1 MHRWGRGKAPAAL
14 KDRTSSSLQ
23 MARPQKTLLAL
34 PQKEG
39 VQAAAVAPTLLPNL
53 KSSCFDHALHQGL
66 LHPTRRRCSPTSA
79 PTPKLSKKRK
89 VHAAGDMFP
98 TDWSPPPIEF
108 LNLRVPQASRGAP
121 AQRWVGPR
129 GPQGLRTWAPQL
141 PEELGQE
148 PQDLDPQGS
157 LTSLEELFW
166 NMAGPSQ
173 KATAPVVDTHTLF
186 TSGTSESYANSL
198 DYLLQEKRQQAL
210 EQEREKLLLHDCPDL
225 YSQDLAED
233 EAPLTPEH
241 RMLVERFSMSLQV
254 IPPVHPGETVFL
266 PRRHPLYCIL
276 DCSHL
281 KPRSHLEG
289 LFLSC
294 PLAQQLSFLRSG
306 LLSNLYLHTP
316 DCPVPLLQWL
326 FQLLTWPPE
335 TSSGAFGLL
344 WDLSVN
350 GLFHQSD
357 GDKHWWCPSLQE
369 VTEVFHS
376 LGARSPALGLREPC
390 QHSGRVLKNSTSLNW
405 SEQQDAPLEIA
416 LDVSLNYIY
425 KFLAL
430 CALAQPGAYTDG
442 DLLGLIELLCR
453 VGLDAGLRLLP
464 KTDLQQLLLLLLEN
478 IHEWP
483 RKLQK
488 LCCSLSEV
496 SDHHHNLLAL
506 VQFFLDVTSR
516 SRQLR
521 SQLSLVVIARMLDQQ
536 ETLPLWQ
543 EKAQLS
549 LLSQL
554 LSLMRPS
561 SLRQYLG
568 SETLPPCQEQQ
579 PKTNAELD
587 HKVCY
592 LCHSLLTLAGVV
604 VSCQDITPD
613 QWGELQ
619 LLCMQL
625 DRHINTHIRESPHAM
640 HRTRLKDLAAQTY
653 VRWQELLAHCQPQ
666 VVPPQAPGLGGEGSG
681 QVGCPEPAACQP
693 PLQLLSSWLADGWRR
708 QHGVWSCLGG
718 PSSFLSRIKCPGA
731 PGWLSR
737 FSS

>member
-1 MHRWGRGKAPAAL
+1 
-14 KDRTSSSLQ
+14 
-23 MARPQKTLLAL
+23 
-34 PQKEG
+34 
-39 VQAAAVAPTLLPNL
+39 
-53 KSSCFDHALHQGL
+53 
-66 LHPTRRRCSPTSA
+66 
-79 PTPKLSKKRK
+79 
-89 VHAAGDMFP
+89 MFP

-108 LNLRVPQASRGAP
+108 LNLRV
-121 AQRWVGPR
+121 
-129 GPQGLRTWAPQL
+129 PQL

-173 KATAPVVDTHTLF
+173 KATAPVVDTHTLV
-186 TSGTSESYANSL
+186 SQYADLCCWLSSL
-198 DYLLQEKRQQAL
+198 CREQAL

-225 YSQDLAED
+225 YSLDLAED

-376 LGARSPALGLREPC
+376 LGACSPALGLREPC

-453 VGLDAGLRLLP
+453 VGLDVGLRLLP

-516 SRQLR
+516 SRWVL
-521 SQLSLVVIARMLDQQ
+521 LHLG
-536 ETLPLWQ
+536 LP
-543 EKAQLS
+543 A
-549 LLSQL
+549 
-554 LSLMRPS
+554 
-561 SLRQYLG
+561 
-568 SETLPPCQEQQ
+568 
-579 PKTNAELD
+579 
-587 HKVCY
+587 
-592 LCHSLLTLAGVV
+592 
-604 VSCQDITPD
+604 
-613 QWGELQ
+613 
-619 LLCMQL
+619 
-625 DRHINTHIRESPHAM
+625 
-640 HRTRLKDLAAQTY
+640 
-653 VRWQELLAHCQPQ
+653 QPQ
-666 VVPPQAPGLGGEGSG
+666 TASALHCTSQKL
-681 QVGCPEPAACQP
+681 
-693 PLQLLSSWLADGWRR
+693 
-708 QHGVWSCLGG
+708 
-718 PSSFLSRIKCPGA
+718 
-731 PGWLSR
+731 
-737 FSS
+737 

>member
-1 MHRWGRGKAPAAL
+1 
-14 KDRTSSSLQ
+14 
-23 MARPQKTLLAL
+23 MARTQKTLLAL
-34 PQKEG
+34 PQREG

-89 VHAAGDMFP
+89 VRAAGDMFP

-121 AQRWVGPR
+121 AQRWLGPG

-157 LTSLEELFW
+157 LTSLEELFG

-186 TSGTSESYANSL
+186 TSGASESYANSL
-198 DYLLQEKRQQAL
+198 DYLLQEKREQAL

-225 YSQDLAED
+225 YSLDLAKD

-241 RMLVERFSMSLQV
+241 
-254 IPPVHPGETVFL
+254 
-266 PRRHPLYCIL
+266 
-276 DCSHL
+276 
-281 KPRSHLEG
+281 
-289 LFLSC
+289 SC

-376 LGARSPALGLREPC
+376 LGARSPALGLREPR

-453 VGLDAGLRLLP
+453 VGLDVGLRLLP

-666 VVPPQAPGLGGEGSG
+666 VVPPQAP
-681 QVGCPEPAACQP
+681 P
-693 PLQLLSSWLADGWRR
+693 PLRR
-708 QHGVWSCLGG
+708 G
-718 PSSFLSRIKCPGA
+718 RK
-731 PGWLSR
+731 
-737 FSS
+737 

>member
-1 MHRWGRGKAPAAL
+1 MWLLDSRVYVVVVVPLFLNTFNKYRLGGHSSPEKVPSRIKQ
-14 KDRTSSSLQ
+14 RTSSSLQ
-23 MARPQKTLLAL
+23 MARTQKTLLAL
-34 PQKEG
+34 PQREG

-66 LHPTRRRCSPTSA
+66 LYPTRRRCSPTSA

-108 LNLRVPQASRGAP
+108 LNLRAPQASRGAP
-121 AQRWVGPR
+121 AQRWLGPG

-148 PQDLDPQGS
+148 PQDLDPQGR
-157 LTSLEELFW
+157 LTSLEELFG

-173 KATAPVVDTHTLF
+173 KATAPVF
-186 TSGTSESYANSL
+186 TSGASESYANSL
-198 DYLLQEKRQQAL
+198 DYLLQEKWEQAL

-225 YSQDLAED
+225 YSLDLAED

-376 LGARSPALGLREPC
+376 LGACSPALGLREPRR
-390 QHSGRVLKNSTSLNW
+390 HSGRVLKNSTSLNW

-453 VGLDAGLRLLP
+453 VGLDVGLRLLP

-496 SDHHHNLLAL
+496 SDHHHNLLVL

-613 QWGELQ
+613 QWAEEAGCPGKPSSRPEPGRTVPGRSAHPAAAEALFVPPVVRVGE
-619 LLCMQL
+619 CGG
-625 DRHINTHIRESPHAM
+625 RTAWAPRSSSPHPAVPLLP
-640 HRTRLKDLAAQTY
+640 RPGKSWGWGNQCAGRFSERAAGSG
-653 VRWQELLAHCQPQ
+653 
-666 VVPPQAPGLGGEGSG
+666 PGLG
-681 QVGCPEPAACQP
+681 
-693 PLQLLSSWLADGWRR
+693 
-708 QHGVWSCLGG
+708 
-718 PSSFLSRIKCPGA
+718 
-731 PGWLSR
+731 
-737 FSS
+737 

>member
-1 MHRWGRGKAPAAL
+1 MHRLGRGETPAEL
-14 KDRTSSSLQ
+14 EDRTSSGLQ
-23 MARPQKTLLAL
+23 MAMPQKTPLAL
-34 PQKEG
+34 PQREG
-39 VQAAAVAPTLLPNL
+39 VQAAAVMPTLPNL
-53 KSSCFDHALHQGL
+53 KSGCFDHPLHRGL
-66 LHPTRRRCSPTSA
+66 LHPTRRRSGPTSA
-79 PTPKLSKKRK
+79 STSKLSKRPK

-108 LNLRVPQASRGAP
+108 LNLGVPQASRGAP
-121 AQRWVGPR
+121 AQKKMGPG
-129 GPQGLRTWAPQL
+129 GPQGLRTWPHQL
-141 PEELGQE
+141 SEELDQE
-148 PQDLDPQGS
+148 PQDSDPRGS

-173 KATAPVVDTHTLF
+173 RAIAPMVDIHTSF
-186 TSGTSESYANSL
+186 TSGASESYVNSL
-198 DYLLQEKRQQAL
+198 DYLLQEKRKQAL
-210 EQEREKLLLHDCPDL
+210 EQEREKLLLHACPGLHSPDL
-225 YSQDLAED
+225 DED
-233 EAPLTPEH
+233 EVSLTPEH
-241 RMLVERFSMSLQV
+241 RMLVERFSMKLQV

-266 PRRHPLYCIL
+266 PRRHPLHCIL

-344 WDLSVN
+344 WDLSVD
-350 GLFHQSD
+350 GLFHRSD

-369 VTEVFHS
+369 VTEAVHS
-376 LGARSPALGLREPC
+376 LGACSPALGLREPC
-390 QHSGRVLKNSTSLNW
+390 QHSGRVLKNSRSLSW
-405 SEQQDAPLEIA
+405 SEQQDAPPETA
-416 LDVSLNYIY
+416 LDVSLSFIY
-425 KFLAL
+425 KFLTL

-453 VGLDAGLRLLP
+453 VGLDVGLRLLP

-488 LCCSLSEV
+488 LCCTLSKV

-506 VQFFLDVTSR
+506 VHFFLDVTSR

-543 EKAQLS
+543 EKAQ
-549 LLSQL
+549 
-554 LSLMRPS
+554 
-561 SLRQYLG
+561 
-568 SETLPPCQEQQ
+568 
-579 PKTNAELD
+579 
-587 HKVCY
+587 VCY

-625 DRHINTHIRESPHAM
+625 DRHISTHIRESPQAM
-640 HRTRLKDLAAQTY
+640 HWTRLKDLAAQTY
-653 VRWQELLAHCQPQ
+653 IRWQELLAHCQPQ
-666 VVPPQAPGLGGEGSG
+666 VVPPPTPSLGGERSG
-681 QVGCPEPAACQP
+681 QVGCPEPAACPP
-693 PLQLLSSWLADGWRR
+693 PLQLLSS
-708 QHGVWSCLGG
+708 
-718 PSSFLSRIKCPGA
+718 
-731 PGWLSR
+731 
-737 FSS
+737 